1 MNQAR
6 IAVRRDPQK
15 VPQPQQGHDL
25 VAPVT
30 RGSPE
35 PLQAA
40 QGHCRMLLGGRG
52 RIPPSPPW
60 FIGVIYTRPLLQL
73 FRRVIL
79 AVSIALSFVKPRA
92 VLQEAAA
99 ARIVWWHTGGG
110 GTHKLCFQHR
120 AGREPKAR
128 AQLDGSGARCG
139 QDTRGIA

>member
-1 MNQAR
+1 M
-6 IAVRRDPQK
+6 
-15 VPQPQQGHDL
+15 PQPQQGHDL
-25 VAPVT
+25 VALVT

-35 PLQAA
+35 PVQAA

-92 VLQEAAA
+92 VL
-99 ARIVWWHTGGG
+99 
-110 GTHKLCFQHR
+110 
-120 AGREPKAR
+120 
-128 AQLDGSGARCG
+128 
-139 QDTRGIA
+139 